1 MTLKSKEAVAVAVN
15 LICAKTFLMVP
26 VYFKRLTES
35 GSLITVLYVFT
46 LAAVFLFIYL
56 FSGKIRIPKFLY
68 PLIAVLM
75 ILVCSINLFEYST
88 TVSSLFF
95 RTTPLFIIFLFFTLA
110 MIIGAYA
117 DIGKLNLFFV
127 PVIYITAFIMLLFTF
142 SDGNYYYLFP
152 IFGKGFDAVFSD
164 GFFMLS
170 SLFEVVILFFI
181 PHMLEDKKE
190 VKKVTA
196 YTLIFSFVIYLI
208 ITAGCLI
215 TVHTDLPEN
224 CFSPLFLILRQ
235 IKLGTY
241 FQHPD
246 TAFLIIYFLSAF
258 LYLSGMLYFASHI
271 LSKTC
276 RKLSKKMFLI
286 PLGIVIF
293 ILGINGENL
302 MSVTSYLN
310 KALWI
315 VPFIFP
321 VFARRSFK

>member
-1 MTLKSKEAVAVAVN
+1 MTLKSKEAVAILVN

-35 GSLITVLYVFT
+35 GSLLTVLFIFGI
-46 LAAVFLFIYL
+46 ASAFLLIFL
-56 FSGKIRIPKFLY
+56 LSGKISIPKILFPVISL
-68 PLIAVLM
+68 VM
-75 ILVCSINLFEYST
+75 VLVCSINLFEYSR

-95 RTTPLFIIFLFFTLA
+95 RTTPVFLIVLFFTVA
-110 MIIGAYA
+110 TVSGAYA

-127 PVIYITAFIMLLFTF
+127 PIIYATVFIMLIFTF

-152 IFGKGFDAVFSD
+152 VMGKGADYVFSD

-170 SLFEVVILFFI
+170 SLFELVVLFFI
-181 PHMLEDKKE
+181 PNMLENKRDIKR
-190 VKKVTA
+190 VTA
-196 YTLIFSFVIYLI
+196 FTLIFSFVIYLI

-215 TVHTDLPEN
+215 TVHTSLPEN

-235 IKLGTY
+235 IKIGTY

-258 LYLSGMLYFASHI
+258 LYLSTMVYFAAHI

-276 RKLSKKMFLI
+276 RKLSKKVFFI
-286 PLGIVIF
+286 PFGIIIFTLG
-293 ILGINGENL
+293 LNGEML
-302 MSVTSYLN
+302 MPLTSFLN
-310 KALWI
+310 KCLWI
-315 VPFIFP
+315 VPFILP
-321 VFARRSFK
+321 IFARRSLK

>member
-1 MTLKSKEAVAVAVN
+1 MTLKSKEAVAVAIN

-46 LAAVFLFIYL
+46 LAAVFLLIYL
-56 FSGKIRIPKFLY
+56 LSGKIKIPKFLY
-68 PLIAVLM
+68 PIIAILM
-75 ILVCSINLFEYST
+75 VLVCSINLFEYST
-88 TVSSLFF
+88 TVSALFF

-110 MIIGAYA
+110 MIIGAYSN
-117 DIGKLNLFFV
+117 IGKLNLFFV
-127 PVIYITAFIMLLFTF
+127 PVIYITVFLMLLFTF

-152 IFGKGFDAVFSD
+152 VLGKGFDAVFSD

-170 SLFEVVILFFI
+170 SLFEVIILFFI
-181 PHMLEDKKE
+181 PDMLEDKKD

-196 YTLIFSFVIYLI
+196 YTLIFSFIIYLI

-235 IKLGTY
+235 IKIGTY

-258 LYLSGMLYFASHI
+258 LYLSGILYFASHI
-271 LSKTC
+271 LSKTW
-276 RKLSKKMFLI
+276 RKLSKKMLI
-286 PLGIVIF
+286 IPFGLLIL
-293 ILGINGENL
+293 ILGVNGENL
-302 MSVTSYLN
+302 MPATSYLN

-321 VFARRSFK
+321 IFARRSFK